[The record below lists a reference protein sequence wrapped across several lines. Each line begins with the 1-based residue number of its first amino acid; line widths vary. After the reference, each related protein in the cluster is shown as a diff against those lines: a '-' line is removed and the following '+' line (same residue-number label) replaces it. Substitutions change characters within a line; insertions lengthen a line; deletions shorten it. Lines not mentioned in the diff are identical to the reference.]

1 MNHLRL
7 YALIVVLGGA
17 LATGV
22 AFAQDQKAGG
32 RRGGDG
38 ARAAGIGGRGG
49 AGLALR
55 GVNLTDAQQQQIRT
69 LTEQHREQN
78 SAWSERLSTAVEA
91 QRKAAAANPV
101 DEQAIRLAA
110 QNVAEA
116 QAEVMIAQAKL
127 RSAVLALLTPEQR
140 AQAEQARA
148 QRGAR
153 GEGRPARP

>member
-1 MNHLRL
+1 MNDLRV
-7 YALIVVLGGA
+7 YALIAVLGGA

-32 RRGGDG
+32 GRRGGE
-38 ARAAGIGGRGG
+38 ARAGIGGRGG

-55 GVNLTDAQQQQIRT
+55 GVNLTDAQQQQIRA

-78 SAWSERLSTAVEA
+78 RAWSERLQAAVEA
-91 QRKAAAANPV
+91 QRKAADANPV

-116 QAEVMIAQAKL
+116 QAEAMIAQAKL
-127 RSAVLALLTPEQR
+127 RSAVFALLTPEQR

-148 QRGAR
+148 ER
-153 GEGRPARP
+153 GERGGRRAIRP

>member
-1 MNHLRL
+1 MNHLRV
-7 YALIVVLGGA
+7 YALIVVLGSA
-17 LATGV
+17 LATGI
-22 AFAQDQKAGG
+22 AFAQDQKTGGG
-32 RRGGDG
+32 RRGGDQ
-38 ARAAGIGGRGG
+38 ARAGIGGRGG
-49 AGLALR
+49 SGLALR
-55 GVNLTDAQQQQIRT
+55 GVNLTDAQQQQIRA

-78 SAWSERLSTAVEA
+78 RAWSERLQAAVEA

-127 RSAVLALLTPEQR
+127 RFAVFALLTPEQR

-148 QRGAR
+148 ERG
-153 GEGRPARP
+153 GRRPVRP

>member
-1 MNHLRL
+1 MNLRV
-7 YALIVVLGGA
+7 YALIVVLAGA

-22 AFAQDQKAGG
+22 AFAQDQKTAG

-38 ARAAGIGGRGG
+38 ARAAGIGGRAG

-55 GVNLTDAQQQQIRT
+55 GVNLTDAQQQQIRA
-69 LTEQHREQN
+69 LMEQHREQN
-78 SAWSERLSTAVEA
+78 RAWSERLQTAVEA
-91 QRKAAAANPV
+91 QRKAAEANPV

-127 RSAVLALLTPEQR
+127 RSAVFALLTPEQR
-140 AQAEQARA
+140 AQAEQTRTG
-148 QRGAR
+148 RGAR
-153 GEGRPARP
+153 GEGRPIRP

>member
-1 MNHLRL
+1 MNHLRV

-32 RRGGDG
+32 GRRGGE
-38 ARAAGIGGRGG
+38 ARAGTGGRGG
-49 AGLALR
+49 VGLALR
-55 GVNLTDAQQQQIRT
+55 GVNLTDEQQQQIRA
-69 LTEQHREQN
+69 LTEQQREQ
-78 SAWSERLSTAVEA
+78 SRAWSERLEAAVEA
-91 QRKAAAANPV
+91 QRKAADANPV
-101 DEQAIRLAA
+101 DEQAIRLAT

-127 RSAVLALLTPEQR
+127 RSAVFALLTSEQR

-148 QRGAR
+148 GR
-153 GEGRPARP
+153 GERRPIRP